1 MTSFFLRKRRNAR
14 TERQTH
20 LRYKD
25 FAIMRLGARRAV
37 VRRCAPLC
45 AGTAVLLLLACV
57 HARTAGSM
65 VEILEPV
72 DGDKSLPHSFAFHY
86 RAHTAGRVACFID
99 GRSIYTSDEPE
110 QRLNIPYL
118 PLGFHTLELQLTGVG
133 GAAAGSAGGEVLGYD
148 VVEVFVLGDGELAPE
163 GLDDDEHV
171 KQKENE
177 GELAAAIEAA
187 LERAS
192 VAAAGSHGSGALAEF
207 AAAEAEL
214 KRIVSVLANVPGSLV
229 PRCYYSL
236 AQVLLA
242 RGDSAGVERAIA
254 ALREAVWHSPAH
266 GESHHLLGA
275 QFSKVLSLE
284 ILYSKYTTAL
294 TYENVCQRPYWRTWR
309 KRHGREQRPVHSAE
323 TRHSSCE
330 HTRRQPGGSYST
342 RLPLRRPLA
351 LPRQVTPS
359 LGGRPAQLCVS
370 KRHRHPSI
378 CIFACAR
385 TCTRRRPGQR
395 EGECAAVPDDGAMQS
410 ERCNHSAGSPPPRS
424 PPRIPPPAWHASQ
437 CGLFRR
443 RGGGRQG
450 RGSCQGGGA
459 WKGGGGNTT
468 AVESGAANGG
478 VGAI

>member
-1 MTSFFLRKRRNAR
+1 M
-14 TERQTH
+14 
-20 LRYKD
+20 
-25 FAIMRLGARRAV
+25 
-37 VRRCAPLC
+37 
-45 AGTAVLLLLACV
+45 LLLLACV

-86 RAHTAGRVACFID
+86 RAHTAGRMACFID

-309 KRHGREQRPVHSAE
+309 KRHSREQRQVCSAE

-342 RLPLRRPLA
+342 RLALRGPLA
-351 LPRQVTPS
+351 LARQVTPPFEGS
-359 LGGRPAQLCVS
+359 PVMLCVS
-370 KRHRHPSI
+370 IASAIHPSA
-378 CIFACAR
+378 FLRAR
-385 TCTRRRPGQR
+385 ARARADGQDTAGVR
-395 EGECAAVPDDGAMQS
+395 AGTEPRSHPRLAAWLDGSDDGAKQRRS
-410 ERCNHSAGSPPPRS
+410 DAVHSSNHSAASAPPRPPPRL
-424 PPRIPPPAWHASQ
+424 PPPAWHASQ
-437 CGLFRR
+437 CGPFRR

-450 RGSCQGGGA
+450 RGSCRGGA
-459 WKGGGGNTT
+459 AREGGGGNTT
-468 AVESGAANGG
+468 AVESGAAIGG
-478 VGAI
+478 IGAI

>member
-1 MTSFFLRKRRNAR
+1 MYTSQSHRCQLPVFFLCAKNRRNGAKLTCGAR
-14 TERQTH
+14 LQVT
-20 LRYKD
+20 
-25 FAIMRLGARRAV
+25 IMRLCARRAV
-37 VRRCAPLC
+37 VRRCAPFC

-86 RAHTAGRVACFID
+86 RAHAAGRVACFID

-133 GAAAGSAGGEVLGYD
+133 GVAAGSAGGEVLGYD

-171 KQKENE
+171 KEKENE
-177 GELAAAIEAA
+177 GEIAAAIDAA

-192 VAAAGSHGSGALAEF
+192 VAAAGSRGTGALAEF

-214 KRIVSVLANVPGSLV
+214 KRIVTVLANVPGSLV

-266 GESHHLLGA
+266 GESHYLLGA
-275 QFSKVLSLE
+275 L
-284 ILYSKYTTAL
+284 IL
-294 TYENVCQRPYWRTWR
+294 
-309 KRHGREQRPVHSAE
+309 
-323 TRHSSCE
+323 
-330 HTRRQPGGSYST
+330 
-342 RLPLRRPLA
+342 
-351 LPRQVTPS
+351 
-359 LGGRPAQLCVS
+359 
-370 KRHRHPSI
+370 
-378 CIFACAR
+378 
-385 TCTRRRPGQR
+385 
-395 EGECAAVPDDGAMQS
+395 
-410 ERCNHSAGSPPPRS
+410 
-424 PPRIPPPAWHASQ
+424 
-437 CGLFRR
+437 
-443 RGGGRQG
+443 
-450 RGSCQGGGA
+450 
-459 WKGGGGNTT
+459 
-468 AVESGAANGG
+468 
-478 VGAI
+478 